1 MMNLFKIGSK
11 PLGIELMAAFL
22 EDNYVSIGYPGIG
35 DLENISIEELR
46 ERLLHTYQYSELEL
60 TEHLQAI
67 HLFVNTMQD
76 GDYVL
81 VCDGD
86 WVHLGDLGDYF
97 YNELYDTPDN
107 GTCHRRGVTWLNS
120 LPIIDLNAEVKEFLS
135 DSGVAEQYKGPMPS
149 ARVDLWIKGSYASE
163 QAMNHQ
169 VLVDEETL
177 SIALGILKKALVS
190 EDVERQERAAI
201 AILQYAKQ

>member
-1 MMNLFKIGSK
+1 MNLFKIGSK
-11 PLGIELMAAFL
+11 LLGIERITAFL

-46 ERLLHTYQYSELEL
+46 DRLLRTYQYSELEL

-67 HLFVNTMQD
+67 QLFIHKMQD

-97 YNELYDTPDN
+97 YNELFDTQDI
-107 GTCHRRGVTWLNS
+107 GTCHRRGVTWLKS
-120 LPIIDLNAEVKEFLS
+120 LPMTDLNAGVKEFLS
-135 DSGVAEQYKGPMPS
+135 DSEAVKQYKGPIPS
-149 ARVDLWIKGSYASE
+149 ARVDLWITNSSDSE
-163 QAMNHQ
+163 QAVNNR
-169 VLVDEETL
+169 VYVDEETL
-177 SIALGILKKALVS
+177 SMALDILKEALVS
-190 EDVERQERAAI
+190 ENAERRERAAI
-201 AILQYAKQ
+201 AILQYAK

>member
-1 MMNLFKIGSK
+1 MNLFKIGSK
-11 PLGIELMAAFL
+11 PLGIERISAFL

-46 ERLLHTYQYSELEL
+46 DRLLRTYQYSELEL

-67 HLFVNTMQD
+67 QLFRHKMQD

-97 YNELYDTPDN
+97 YNELFDTQDI
-107 GTCHRRGVTWLNS
+107 GTCHRRGVTWLKS
-120 LPIIDLNAEVKEFLS
+120 LPITDLNAGIKEFLS
-135 DSGVAEQYKGPMPS
+135 DSGVVKQYKGPMPS
-149 ARVDLWIKGSYASE
+149 ARVDLWITGSSDSE
-163 QAMNHQ
+163 RAVNNRVH
-169 VLVDEETL
+169 VDEEIL
-177 SIALGILKKALVS
+177 SMAIGILKEALVS
-190 EDVERQERAAI
+190 ADAERRERAAI
-201 AILQYAKQ
+201 AILQYAK

>member
-1 MMNLFKIGSK
+1 MNLFKIGSK
-11 PLGIELMAAFL
+11 PLGIERISAFL

-46 ERLLHTYQYSELEL
+46 DRLLRTYQYSELEL

-67 HLFVNTMQD
+67 QLFIHKMQD

-97 YNELYDTPDN
+97 YNELFDTQDI
-107 GTCHRRGVTWLNS
+107 GTCHRRGVTWLKS
-120 LPIIDLNAEVKEFLS
+120 LPITDLNAGVKEFLS
-135 DSGVAEQYKGPMPS
+135 DSGVVKHYKGPMPS
-149 ARVDLWIKGSYASE
+149 ARVDLWITGSSDSE
-163 QAMNHQ
+163 QAVNNRVH
-169 VLVDEETL
+169 VDEEIL
-177 SIALGILKKALVS
+177 SMAIGILKEALVS
-190 EDVERQERAAI
+190 ADTERRERAAI
-201 AILQYAKQ
+201 AILQYAK